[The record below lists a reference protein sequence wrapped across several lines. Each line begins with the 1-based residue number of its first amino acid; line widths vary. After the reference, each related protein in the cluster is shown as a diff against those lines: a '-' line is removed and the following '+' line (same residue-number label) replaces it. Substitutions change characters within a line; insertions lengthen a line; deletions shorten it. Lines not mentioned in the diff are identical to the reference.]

1 MDKQILPSDTKGQI
15 FNLTVSHAVNRDTIA
30 SAMAATPSSVLALEI
45 KRLNRV
51 IVKTNNLKKT
61 EAHSQNMLKMAS
73 THFGRT
79 ESTRIIFVNWSLL
92 AVKYTQH
99 IKL

>member
-51 IVKTNNLKKT
+51 IVKTNNLKKNGGT
-61 EAHSQNMLKMAS
+61 LPEHVKNGFHSLWKN
-73 THFGRT
+73 R
-79 ESTRIIFVNWSLL
+79 
-92 AVKYTQH
+92 KY
-99 IKL
+99 